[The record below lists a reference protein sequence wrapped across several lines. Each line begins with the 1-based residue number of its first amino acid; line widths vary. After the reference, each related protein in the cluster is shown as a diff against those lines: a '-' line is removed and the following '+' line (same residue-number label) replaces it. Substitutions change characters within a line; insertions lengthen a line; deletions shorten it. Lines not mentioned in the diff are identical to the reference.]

1 MKKQQ
6 AYIQSSLLERDK
18 KLLDPIKETQE
29 TKKLITATEQEE
41 KKGKKML
48 VTVLEIAY

>member
-18 KLLDPIKETQE
+18 KLLDAIKAKETFD
-29 TKKLITATEQEE
+29 
-41 KKGKKML
+41 
-48 VTVLEIAY
+48 VLCGWRVGT